1 MIIYSV
7 QYKGYHIPP
16 SPTPATGKEPVLW
29 HHISAVSAIL
39 DLEQLGA
46 SFLVCRSIW
55 IFNGLSHEMDM
66 KAYRIKS
73 LCALLGFT
81 ICQ

>member
-1 MIIYSV
+1 MHGKYLVFNWRVCIAYNKYSAAASMIIYSV

-39 DLEQLGA
+39 DFEQQISTRPSPHL
-46 SFLVCRSIW
+46 FPTYW
-55 IFNGLSHEMDM
+55 I
-66 KAYRIKS
+66 
-73 LCALLGFT
+73 
-81 ICQ
+81 